1 MIIVLYTLDVSL
13 SISLAV
19 EMIAIAQDSPS
30 SAEPITSRLV
40 KRSGQRI
47 GALGFGAASLGNLYH
62 EITDA
67 DAFATVEAALAV
79 GISYFDTAP
88 LYGFGL
94 SERRLGDVL
103 RGRPNIM
110 LSTKAGRLLRPLPE
124 HRGTAQRQ
132 GFCTPMPFE
141 PFFDYSHD
149 AILRSHEQSLQRLG
163 LAKIDILYVHDIGAL
178 THGEGHTETFA
189 QLTTGGGF
197 RALERLRSE
206 GTIGAFGLGVNEWQ
220 VCMQAMQHA
229 DLDAILLAGRYTL
242 LEQEALDIFLPACV
256 KRDIAVVIGGAYNS
270 GILATGTRRGTAHY
284 DYAPAP
290 TPIVER
296 VAQIEDVC
304 GQHGVTL
311 AAAALQFP
319 LAHPSV
325 VSVIPGIGN
334 PERVRQTLA
343 IYQEAIPGD
352 FWAELQAEG
361 LLRADAP
368 VPVQVTY

>member
-1 MIIVLYTLDVSL
+1 MITIPQHTRSG
-13 SISLAV
+13 AV
-19 EMIAIAQDSPS
+19 TIASRPIA
-30 SAEPITSRLV
+30 
-40 KRSGQRI
+40 RSGQRI
-47 GALGFGAASLGNLYH
+47 GTLGFGAASLGNLYH

-67 DAFATVEAALAV
+67 DAVATVEAALAV
-79 GISYFDTAP
+79 GITYFDTAP
-88 LYGFGL
+88 HYGFGL

-103 RGRPNIM
+103 RGRPDIM
-110 LSTKAGRLLRPLPE
+110 LSTKVGRLLRPLRD
-124 HRGTAQRQ
+124 HHGTAQRQ

-163 LAKIDILYVHDIGAL
+163 LATIDIVYVHDIGAL
-178 THGEGHTETFA
+178 THGDGHAETFA

-197 RALERLRSE
+197 RALERLKSE

-220 VCMQAMQHA
+220 VCMEAMQHA
-229 DLDAILLAGRYTL
+229 DLDVVLLAGRYTL
-242 LEQEALDIFLPACV
+242 LEQQALDVFLPACV

-270 GILATGTRRGTAHY
+270 GILATGTRRGTAHF

-296 VAQIEDVC
+296 VARIEDVC
-304 GQHGVTL
+304 DRHRVTL

-325 VSVIPGIGN
+325 VSVIPGIGK
-334 PERVRQTLA
+334 PDRVRQTLA
-343 IYQEAIPGD
+343 LHEEAIPGD

-368 VPVQVTY
+368 VPVEATE